1 MANTVFILAA
11 SGSFSALSSLRSPK
25 ISSQDALVL
34 WLLQHKRSS
43 GFLIFP
49 WFFTTL
55 SGFSFFSCLERWPNN
70 RIPSHREL
78 KVSGVWQVFRK
89 GSGPHFLLPLP
100 AWASAKAATT
110 IPQTGWLNQQEFT
123 LSQFWKL
130 EVRDQGMIS
139 SLAYRRLSSCSRGI
153 LPLCPNLFFC
163 VLIPSSCNWEQGYQ
177 LHWVEPYLMGR
188 ASKSCCQWARLLLGT
203 KLCTHTIH
211 ILKS

>member
-1 MANTVFILAA
+1 MLLSSGFCNINVLLVFSYFPDFSPPCLA
-11 SGSFSALSSLRSPK
+11 SLSSL
-25 ISSQDALVL
+25 ALKDGLKTDNIYWMLMV
-34 WLLQHKRSS
+34 HR
-43 GFLIFP
+43 
-49 WFFTTL
+49 
-55 SGFSFFSCLERWPNN
+55 NN